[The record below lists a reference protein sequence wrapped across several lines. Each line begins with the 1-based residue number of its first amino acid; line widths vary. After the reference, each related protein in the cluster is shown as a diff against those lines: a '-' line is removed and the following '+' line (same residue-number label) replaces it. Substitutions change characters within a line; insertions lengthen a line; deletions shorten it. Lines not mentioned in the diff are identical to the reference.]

1 MRPYAFELISPAILA
16 ANSPPKISNSP
27 LERFQVSRLLLFEVQ
42 IKQRTVSTRTIMLMR
57 VSKGVK
63 VFIFGASVLIGF
75 AASSP
80 EALAQG

>member
-1 MRPYAFELISPAILA
+1 MFSPGNLA
-16 ANSPPKISNSP
+16 GNSPPKNTNSP

-42 IKQRTVSTRTIMLMR
+42 IKQRPVSTRTIMLMR

-80 EALAQG
+80 KALAQG